1 MAIDDSGFS
10 TAENIAL
17 SIPASALLANDTG
30 FDGTPLSITGV
41 SNGANGTVSYDATT
55 QTVSFV
61 PTSGYTGM
69 ASFTY
74 SIGQGS
80 TASAN
85 VALLVYD
92 PSAATLFSLTSTP
105 SIVTANDTNSAEL
118 GVKFQASED
127 GDITGIRFYKSAQ
140 NTGPHV
146 ADLWSATGTL
156 LATATFTNEAASGW
170 QQVNFSTPV
179 AISAGTTYVASYHTN
194 GDYSE
199 DPNLFATGLTSGPLT
214 APVGAGVFAYGS
226 SSLFPANS
234 VSNSYGVDVVFKGN
248 LVANDDSGFI
258 TTENTALSVSASAL
272 LANDKDPV
280 SLPLSISSVSNA
292 SNGTVSYDSSTQ
304 TVSFMPTAG
313 YTGTASFSYSITD
326 GLNGTASANVA
337 LFVYDPSAASLFSL
351 TSTPSIVTANDP
363 NSVELG
369 VKFQASE
376 DGDLTGIRFYK
387 GPQNTGPHVADLWS
401 ATGALL
407 ATATFTN
414 ETASGWQQVNFSSPV
429 AISAGTTYVASYH
442 TNGDYSADPNLFATA
457 LTSGPLTASVDAGVF
472 AYGSSSLFPTSS
484 VSNSYGVDVVFN
496 ASQGPVS
503 VTISGVAQEGQTLTA
518 LTVDSN
524 GNAVVSDQWQS
535 LSGSTWSNIS
545 GSTGSTYLVAEIDEG
560 QQLRVMATVTDNTGT
575 ISVASSATAA
585 VTDITPTPAT
595 PTVSGNAIE
604 GSTLTASSVTTGS
617 DEALTI
623 AYQWQTSA
631 NGTSGWTSIA
641 SNSTSSTYVLQ
652 EADENQFIRVQETF
666 TDDTGQSTTVA
677 SAATNPVVDV
687 APTPATPTVSGN
699 AIEGSTLTAS
709 SVTTGSDE
717 ALTIAYQWQTSANG
731 TSGWTS
737 IASNST
743 SSTYVLQEANENQSI
758 RVQETFTDDTGQS
771 TTVAS
776 AATNPVVDVAPSPA
790 TPTISGNAIEGST
803 LTASSVTTGSD
814 EALTIAY
821 QWQTSANGT
830 SGWTN
835 IASNSTSS
843 TYVLQ
848 EADENQFIR
857 VQENFTDDSVQ
868 SITVASAATNPVV
881 DVAPT
886 PATPTISGNAIEG
899 STLTASSVT
908 TGSDEAL
915 TIAYQWQTSANGT
928 SGWTNIASNST
939 SSTYVLQEANENQF
953 IRVQETFTDDTGQS
967 TTVASAAT
975 NKVVDVAPS
984 AATPTI
990 SGNAIEGST
999 LTASSVTTGS
1009 DEALTIAYQWQTSA
1023 NGTSGWTNIASNST
1037 SSTYVLQEAN
1047 ENQFIRV
1054 QETFTDD
1061 TGQSTT
1067 VASAATNKVVDVAPT
1082 PATPTVSGTTIVGST
1097 LTASSVTTGSDEALT
1112 IAYQWQTSAN
1122 GTSGWTNIASNSTSS
1137 TYVLQEANENQF
1149 IRVQETFTD
1158 DTGQSTTVASAAT
1171 NPVVDVAPT
1180 LSVTVSGTAKEGQ
1193 TLTATRTVTSDS
1205 DGGTTTYQWQS
1216 LSGSTWSN
1224 ISGATGSTYR
1234 VAEANEGH
1242 QLRVTATFTDDTG
1255 QSVSALSSATTAV
1268 TDITPTLSVTISG
1281 SAQEGKTLTAN
1292 AVANDADAVVTYQWQ
1307 SHIGSTWTNISGATA
1322 STYVVTEAN
1331 EGTQLRVIATSTD
1344 SDGSGTTAT
1353 SAATGLVTDPPATLT
1368 VTLSSTA
1375 QEGQILTATAV
1386 ASSSNSTITYQ
1397 WQSLSGST
1405 WSNIAGATA
1414 ATYKVAETNEG
1425 HQLRVVATSTDSDGT
1440 GATANSVATAAVT
1453 DVPAPLTISN
1463 NSITVAAG
1471 GSVPLPIKVGTSDGD
1486 DTVTVTITGLTSYET
1501 VTDGL
1506 DPNVFS
1512 GSSITLTAA
1521 EVNSGLTLSSSYTGT
1536 DHPVNVLNVTSNI
1549 ITSGEA
1555 VTSPVQTITVTD
1567 PPAATTTSIQ
1577 DQPSLAPAGV
1587 AGEAIN
1593 LGLTNPTN
1601 HVGSITVNSNGN
1613 IIMGTTA
1620 DATFNNVDNIIS
1632 NAGQLGEGQV
1642 TLRNSGS
1649 IIASG
1654 SNALTIDT
1662 GANEVIN
1669 SGTLRATGTG
1679 GLIVHSDVT
1688 NSGLLWANGG
1698 SIRID
1703 GNVSGTGSALID
1715 GEATLEVG
1723 GRFGENIALDP
1734 GAHATVKIDHAADF
1748 SGTVA
1753 GLAGN
1758 DVFDLADL
1766 AFGSNTTLGYAA
1778 NSNNTGG
1785 TMTVSDGTHTAN
1797 IALLGQYMAAS
1808 FSMSADGFGGTLI
1821 HDVPSAV
1828 LPQTLTRPQHA

>member
-1 MAIDDSGFS
+1 M
-10 TAENIAL
+10 
-17 SIPASALLANDTG
+17 
-30 FDGTPLSITGV
+30 
-41 SNGANGTVSYDATT
+41 
-55 QTVSFV
+55 
-61 PTSGYTGM
+61 
-69 ASFTY
+69 
-74 SIGQGS
+74 
-80 TASAN
+80 
-85 VALLVYD
+85 
-92 PSAATLFSLTSTP
+92 
-105 SIVTANDTNSAEL
+105 
-118 GVKFQASED
+118 
-127 GDITGIRFYKSAQ
+127 
-140 NTGPHV
+140 
-146 ADLWSATGTL
+146 
-156 LATATFTNEAASGW
+156 
-170 QQVNFSTPV
+170 
-179 AISAGTTYVASYHTN
+179 
-194 GDYSE
+194 
-199 DPNLFATGLTSGPLT
+199 
-214 APVGAGVFAYGS
+214 
-226 SSLFPANS
+226 
-234 VSNSYGVDVVFKGN
+234 
-248 LVANDDSGFI
+248 
-258 TTENTALSVSASAL
+258 
-272 LANDKDPV
+272 
-280 SLPLSISSVSNA
+280 
-292 SNGTVSYDSSTQ
+292 
-304 TVSFMPTAG
+304 
-313 YTGTASFSYSITD
+313 
-326 GLNGTASANVA
+326 
-337 LFVYDPSAASLFSL
+337 
-351 TSTPSIVTANDP
+351 
-363 NSVELG
+363 
-369 VKFQASE
+369 
-376 DGDLTGIRFYK
+376 
-387 GPQNTGPHVADLWS
+387 
-401 ATGALL
+401 
-407 ATATFTN
+407 
-414 ETASGWQQVNFSSPV
+414 
-429 AISAGTTYVASYH
+429 
-442 TNGDYSADPNLFATA
+442 
-457 LTSGPLTASVDAGVF
+457 
-472 AYGSSSLFPTSS
+472 
-484 VSNSYGVDVVFN
+484 
-496 ASQGPVS
+496 
-503 VTISGVAQEGQTLTA
+503 
-518 LTVDSN
+518 
-524 GNAVVSDQWQS
+524 
-535 LSGSTWSNIS
+535 
-545 GSTGSTYLVAEIDEG
+545 
-560 QQLRVMATVTDNTGT
+560 
-575 ISVASSATAA
+575 
-585 VTDITPTPAT
+585 
-595 PTVSGNAIE
+595 
-604 GSTLTASSVTTGS
+604 
-617 DEALTI
+617 
-623 AYQWQTSA
+623 
-631 NGTSGWTSIA
+631 
-641 SNSTSSTYVLQ
+641 
-652 EADENQFIRVQETF
+652 
-666 TDDTGQSTTVA
+666 
-677 SAATNPVVDV
+677 
-687 APTPATPTVSGN
+687 
-699 AIEGSTLTAS
+699 
-709 SVTTGSDE
+709 
-717 ALTIAYQWQTSANG
+717 
-731 TSGWTS
+731 
-737 IASNST
+737 
-743 SSTYVLQEANENQSI
+743 
-758 RVQETFTDDTGQS
+758 
-771 TTVAS
+771 
-776 AATNPVVDVAPSPA
+776 
-790 TPTISGNAIEGST
+790 
-803 LTASSVTTGSD
+803 
-814 EALTIAY
+814 
-821 QWQTSANGT
+821 
-830 SGWTN
+830 
-835 IASNSTSS
+835 
-843 TYVLQ
+843 
-848 EADENQFIR
+848 
-857 VQENFTDDSVQ
+857 
-868 SITVASAATNPVV
+868 
-881 DVAPT
+881 
-886 PATPTISGNAIEG
+886 
-899 STLTASSVT
+899 
-908 TGSDEAL
+908 
-915 TIAYQWQTSANGT
+915 
-928 SGWTNIASNST
+928 
-939 SSTYVLQEANENQF
+939 
-953 IRVQETFTDDTGQS
+953 
-967 TTVASAAT
+967 
-975 NKVVDVAPS
+975 
-984 AATPTI
+984 
-990 SGNAIEGST
+990 
-999 LTASSVTTGS
+999 
-1009 DEALTIAYQWQTSA
+1009 
-1023 NGTSGWTNIASNST
+1023 
-1037 SSTYVLQEAN
+1037 LQEAN

-1386 ASSSNSTITYQ
+1386 ASSSDSTITYQ